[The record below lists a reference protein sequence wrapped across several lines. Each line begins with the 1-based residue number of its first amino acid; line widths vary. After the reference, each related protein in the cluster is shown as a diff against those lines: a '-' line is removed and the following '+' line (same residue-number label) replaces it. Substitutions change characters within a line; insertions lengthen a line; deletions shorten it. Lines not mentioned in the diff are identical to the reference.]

1 MVSHV
6 PSLKLP
12 SLMLCSHRP
21 RLPWTTLSS
30 SEFPTPSSSPESLVV
45 SSTQLPVDHTTK
57 SVSQLSY
64 SQSLASETALTRI
77 VNPPKKAMTDD
88 KTGEPLIQRS
98 DDNAETL
105 KKRLGTYH
113 SQTGPVVDYY
123 KKTGIWKPVDAA
135 QSPKLVWGSI
145 SAILEKK

>member
-1 MVSHV
+1 M
-6 PSLKLP
+6 
-12 SLMLCSHRP
+12 
-21 RLPWTTLSS
+21 LSS
-30 SEFPTPSSSPESLVV
+30 SPGSLVV
-45 SSTQLPVDHTTK
+45 SSTPPLEGHTTGN
-57 SVSQLSY
+57 VSHPVCITKRGAVAY
-64 SQSLASETALTRI
+64 TTP
-77 VNPPKKAMTDD
+77 VNPPKKDMTDD

-123 KKTGIWKPVDAA
+123 KKTGIWTPVDAA

-145 SAILEKK
+145 SAILTSKKQ